1 MLKEVAAMVVRLFGF
16 LAMAVLAAT
25 PVFAITLDGRIT
37 DWEQA
42 GLLHNDALN
51 DNVLTSAGLDITRY
65 GWTVDNGMFYA
76 VLEVTNAAGV
86 SSDSLY
92 RFFPAAFINV
102 DANNTTGL
110 TKDAAT
116 ALPEWITG
124 TDISVEWG
132 KDKHEGTGADD
143 CYSFWGAGDYLDNVI
158 DNGVPGGTH
167 ANLGNVVELSAPVS
181 LIASTVSSLPDGITA
196 LPATEW
202 KVVLGVQGKTSD
214 GTTVAYGYDYAAV
227 PEPSALALTILAL
240 LGILAYAC
248 RKR

>member
-1 MLKEVAAMVVRLFGF
+1 MVGRLFGF

-25 PVFAITLDGRIT
+25 PVFAITLDGQIG

-51 DNVLTSAGLDITRY
+51 DNVLSPAGLDITRY

-102 DANNTTGL
+102 DANNATGL
-110 TKDAAT
+110 SKNATT

-132 KDKHEGTGADD
+132 KDKHEGSGTDD
-143 CYSFWGAGDYLDNVI
+143 CYSFWGAGGYLDNVI
-158 DNGVPGGTH
+158 AGGVPGGAH
-167 ANLGNVVELSAPVS
+167 ANAGNVVEWSAPVS
-181 LIASTVSSLPDGITA
+181 LIASTVQSLPAGITA
-196 LPATEW
+196 LADADQW
-202 KVVLGVQGKTSD
+202 KVVLGVQGKNSTGS
-214 GTTVAYGYDYAAV
+214 VVYGYDYAAV
-227 PEPSALALTILAL
+227 PEPGALTLTILGL
-240 LGILAYAC
+240 LGVFAYAC